1 MPAEYHKP
9 KAAFLCEGRSIFDVY
24 DPETLAL
31 LEEKL
36 SLSRTVF
43 RKADLEKQPLLL
55 ADAEYIFSTWG
66 MPAFTE
72 AEIEKFFPRLRALFY
87 GAGSVR
93 GFAREFLRKGIRV
106 FSAWGAN
113 AVPVAEF
120 AVSQIVLAGKGF
132 FQGLRIMEREGRA
145 ACMQYIGGFPGNY
158 RTKVGILGAGMIGS
172 RVCEMLKAYDFEVLV
187 YDPFAGD
194 DKLEALHAQRA
205 ELDRIFTECQ
215 TISNHIANVPETVGL
230 LNYACFS
237 KMKKNAT
244 FLNTGRGA
252 QVVEADLIRALTEEP
267 ARTAVLDV
275 TWPEPPLPESPLWSL
290 PNVFLTPHIAGRMH
304 RETARMG
311 AFMEREF
318 SLFLTGKPCRYE
330 VTEEMLKTMA

>member
-1 MPAEYHKP
+1 MPAEHHKP
-9 KAAFLCEGRSIFDVY
+9 KAAFLCEGGSIFNVY

-72 AEIEKFFPRLRALFY
+72 AEIEKFFPRLQALFY

-132 FQGLRIMEREGRA
+132 FQGLRILEREGRA

-194 DKLEALHAQRA
+194 DQARGPARAARRIGPDFHRMSDDFKPYRKCSGNGWTA
-205 ELDRIFTECQ
+205 ELRLLFENEEKRD
-215 TISNHIANVPETVGL
+215 IS
-230 LNYACFS
+230 
-237 KMKKNAT
+237 
-244 FLNTGRGA
+244 
-252 QVVEADLIRALTEEP
+252 
-267 ARTAVLDV
+267 
-275 TWPEPPLPESPLWSL
+275 
-290 PNVFLTPHIAGRMH
+290 
-304 RETARMG
+304 
-311 AFMEREF
+311 
-318 SLFLTGKPCRYE
+318 
-330 VTEEMLKTMA
+330 

>member
-93 GFAREFLRKGIRV
+93 GFAR
-106 FSAWGAN
+106 
-113 AVPVAEF
+113 
-120 AVSQIVLAGKGF
+120 
-132 FQGLRIMEREGRA
+132 
-145 ACMQYIGGFPGNY
+145 
-158 RTKVGILGAGMIGS
+158 
-172 RVCEMLKAYDFEVLV
+172 
-187 YDPFAGD
+187 
-194 DKLEALHAQRA
+194 
-205 ELDRIFTECQ
+205 
-215 TISNHIANVPETVGL
+215 
-230 LNYACFS
+230 
-237 KMKKNAT
+237 
-244 FLNTGRGA
+244 
-252 QVVEADLIRALTEEP
+252 
-267 ARTAVLDV
+267 
-275 TWPEPPLPESPLWSL
+275 
-290 PNVFLTPHIAGRMH
+290 
-304 RETARMG
+304 
-311 AFMEREF
+311 
-318 SLFLTGKPCRYE
+318 
-330 VTEEMLKTMA
+330 